1 MSHTFLL
8 QYLVHSYEYAGFLH
22 LAELVVDGGAEH
34 AHGGTEAHVG
44 VDQRRNVVAALAHLG
59 VEYAVVGLEVVVYEE
74 FGKLIGRGVDVQWLD
89 GGDKAVL
96 VAKVLVQEVEYHV
109 ACRTVERRIHG
120 HLAKEVFEVGYDH
133 RQGTESVPQ
142 VVECKKTLARG
153 TCALI
158 FEGDE

>member
-8 QYLVHSYEYAGFLH
+8 QYLVHCYEYACFLH

-44 VDQRRNVVAALAHLG
+44 VDQWRNVVAALAHLG

-74 FGKLIGRGVDVQWLD
+74 LGELIGRGVDVQWLD
-89 GGDKAVL
+89 GGDEGVL
-96 VAKVLVQEVEYHV
+96 VAKMLVQEVEYHV

-120 HLAKEVFEVGYDH
+120 HLAKEVFQIGHDH
-133 RQGTESVPQ
+133 GECSKSVPK
-142 VVECKKTLARG
+142 VVEGKNPLA
-153 TCALI
+153 
-158 FEGDE
+158 